1 MSIGVFIYEKILK
14 LFPDCRQR
22 RVLPRRPLVIRYR
35 QSDGISSDFG
45 KTMINSS
52 AASRSAIAKIP
63 IVRNNG
69 TIGVA
74 GTAAVK
80 TNPAIDS
87 SGFVRAG
94 VGNRRLIGRRRRWV
108 VQNRSAGVH

>member
-22 RVLPRRPLVIRYR
+22 RVLPRRPLVVRYR
-35 QSDGISSDFG
+35 QSDGVSSDFG
-45 KTMINSS
+45 KTMIDSS
-52 AASRSAIAKIP
+52 AAGRSAIAKIP
-63 IVRNNG
+63 LIGNDWAV
-69 TIGVA
+69 GVA
-74 GTAAVK
+74 GTVAVK

-108 VQNRSAGVH
+108 VQNRSAGVP